1 MLKYSQEFYDRL
13 ESLEN
18 YAVGQIEK
26 QAETI
31 HLDSDKAQAFQK
43 AKSQQEVYVEM
54 KKMLTQLRLDYLQ
67 CH

>member
-54 KKMLTQLRLDYLQ
+54 KK
-67 CH
+67 C